1 MKDEEVAFNKYN
13 IEHYQKKKYN
23 IERHMNMFDRKI
35 HDIEPL
41 SVQIHTSER
50 DTGPTKWQE
59 SHMQIVFK

>member
-35 HDIEPL
+35 HDIERL

-50 DTGPTKWQE
+50 DAGRTK
-59 SHMQIVFK
+59 